1 MTRQKGLLLVLPVP
15 FLLKGD
21 RIFVESQAFNGL
33 ERWADNFGSVVVA
46 APIISEYLADRDK
59 TMTWRDTVTLAA
71 SERFELVPL
80 PWAYS
85 LPKFIA
91 CYPSVRK
98 TLAALMARCRYLQFA
113 IGGLWGDWAAVA
125 AMEARKQKRAYAIH
139 TDRVE
144 HQVMLQ
150 VAKDAKLPK
159 KIKAK
164 VLSPLMA
171 KYHQWI
177 ISHCNLGLWHGDD
190 CYAAYSP
197 FCSNSH
203 LIHDIHLKPSD
214 SISETELTEKCD
226 RVFDE
231 KILRICY
238 AGRMEAMKAPLEWV
252 RAIGVARD
260 LGVNLEAIWM
270 GDGSLYEQVKELV
283 NELGLENYIGLSGF
297 ESDRDKLLQTIK
309 KSHIMLFTHITPESP
324 RCLIESLICGTPIV
338 GYQSNYAEDLVKDR
352 SGGVFVPLQNWQ
364 ELGQAIASLW
374 QNRQNL
380 ARLIQAAGVNGKRFN
395 DEAVFLERSELIKK
409 AEGRGLLCRG
419 QKERRSKKAKRV
431 KSDK

>member
-1 MTRQKGLLLVLPVP
+1 MTHQKGLLLVLPVP
-15 FLLKGD
+15 FRLQGD

-46 APIISEYLADRDK
+46 APIIPEHLAQQDK
-59 TMTWRDTVTLAA
+59 TMTWQDTSTLAA
-71 SERFELVPL
+71 SKRFELVPL

-85 LPKFIA
+85 LPKFLA

-98 TLAALMARCRYLQFA
+98 TLAALIARCRYLQFA
-113 IGGLWGDWAAVA
+113 LGSLWGDWAAVA

-150 VAKDAKLPK
+150 VAKDAKLSR

-164 VLSPLMA
+164 ILSPLMA
-171 KYHQWI
+171 KYHHWI
-177 ISHCNLGLWHGDD
+177 ISHCDLGLWHGDD

-203 LIHDIHLKPSD
+203 LIHDIHLKASD
-214 SISETELTEKCD
+214 RIEERELTEKCD

-238 AGRMEAMKAPLEWV
+238 AGRLEAMKAPLEWV

-260 LGVNLEAIWM
+260 LGVNLEAIWI
-270 GDGSLYEQVKELV
+270 GDGSLFKQVKELV
-283 NELGLENYIGLSGF
+283 KELDLENCIYLSGF
-297 ESDRDKLLQTIK
+297 ESDRTKLLQTIK
-309 KSHIMLFTHITPESP
+309 KSHLMLFTHITPESP
-324 RCLIESLICGTPIV
+324 RCLIESLICGTPII

-352 SGGVFVPLQNWQ
+352 GGGLFVPLQNWQ
-364 ELGQAIASLW
+364 ELGRAIASLW
-374 QNRQNL
+374 QNRQKL
-380 ARLIQAAGVNGKRFN
+380 AQLIQAAGNNGKRFH

-409 AEGRGLLCRG
+409 L
-419 QKERRSKKAKRV
+419 
-431 KSDK
+431 